1 MFDFFKKSF
10 KKEESSAVEMHNK
23 KMEQYANQFSGFS
36 LNIDKAETSPSNTS
50 SNACSDNPWYN
61 TNLNNI
67 ATSTLLDESLDNL
80 RDYSVDSVL
89 NFESDTDFEFEDY
102 SIYEDMF

>member
-10 KKEESSAVEMHNK
+10 KKEESAVEKHNK
-23 KMEQYANQFSGFS
+23 KMEEYANQFSGFS
-36 LNIDKAETSPSNTS
+36 LNLNNEVKS
-50 SNACSDNPWYN
+50 SSTCSDAWNN

-80 RDYSVDSVL
+80 CDYSIDSVL
-89 NFESDTDFEFEDY
+89 SFESDTDFELEDY
-102 SIYEDMF
+102 SIYEDTF

>member
-10 KKEESSAVEMHNK
+10 KKEESAVEKHNK

-36 LNIDKAETSPSNTS
+36 LNLNNEVKES
-50 SNACSDNPWYN
+50 SSACSNPWNN

-80 RDYSVDSVL
+80 CDYGFEDSVL
-89 NFESDTDFEFEDY
+89 SFESDTDFELEDY
-102 SIYEDMF
+102 SIYEDMI